1 MHLNSL
7 VSLGQEANGAF
18 SREKRIM
25 RAAGIAGAIIAICA
39 ASGPSL
45 ADEIADFYRGKT
57 VSIVVGHQVGTGY
70 DIYARVLAPHLGRHI
85 PGQPNVIVQ
94 NMVGASG
101 ITAANW
107 LNNIASKDG
116 TVMAT
121 FVHTVAFE
129 PLFGNQKAQ
138 YDAAKLSWIGNMEEG
153 SGICGVARASG
164 IAKFDDLLTKEAVFG
179 ATGATGPL
187 GQFAQAVKNL
197 VGAKL
202 KVVYGYKGSA
212 DVKLAMNRGEVQGIC
227 GLSLSTVKSFWG
239 DEYKSGEFK
248 PVIQLSGKPHP
259 ELQHLP
265 NVNSYAK
272 SDEDRHVFGLIFG
285 AQALGRV
292 YVSPSGQP
300 AARTKAL
307 RQAFVATLK
316 DEKFL
321 ADATKSQIDIE
332 PMTGEEVEAMIAK
345 LSSASSAVVA
355 RAKQA
360 FTRE

>member
-1 MHLNSL
+1 
-7 VSLGQEANGAF
+7 
-18 SREKRIM
+18 
-25 RAAGIAGAIIAICA
+25 
-39 ASGPSL
+39 L
-45 ADEIADFYRGKT
+45 ADETADFYKGKT
-57 VSIVVGHQVGTGY
+57 VSIVVGHQVGTGF

-107 LNNIASKDG
+107 LNNIAAKDG

-138 YDAAKLSWIGNMEEG
+138 YDAGKLSWIGNMEESVG
-153 SGICGVARASG
+153 MCGVSKASG
-164 IAKFDDLLTKEAVFG
+164 IAKFDELLTKETVFG

-197 VGAKL
+197 LGAKL

-227 GLSLSTVKSFWG
+227 GLPLSTVKSFWG
-239 DEYKSGEFK
+239 DEYRSGEFK
-248 PVIQLSGKPHP
+248 PVIQLSGKQHP
-259 ELQHLP
+259 ELKGLP
-265 NVNSYAK
+265 NVDDYARNN
-272 SDEDRHVFGLIFG
+272 DDRQVFGLIFG

-300 AARTKAL
+300 AARTRAL
-307 RQAFVATLK
+307 RQGLAATMK
-316 DEKFL
+316 DDKFL
-321 ADATKSQIDIE
+321 ADAAKAKIDIE
-332 PMTGEEVEAMIAK
+332 PMTGEQVEEVIAR
-345 LSSASSAVVA
+345 LSSVSPAVIE
-355 RAKQA
+355 RAKKA
-360 FTRE
+360 FSRD